1 MTATSTIARLDAT
14 AIGDLLGKDA
24 VANLTAKT
32 RGGQSGFK
40 GFRYEDL
47 FGVHRI
53 ARLSKKLIEEGKDAF
68 VEWQSTAFVDDFVVR
83 RDEER
88 SFKGYQL
95 KNSPSV
101 SWTTGA
107 PSIAADFERQY
118 TVCVAEGYTDIRLRL
133 VCSNGETVTALT
145 NSTPEPIAAYSRSF
159 WFPYTEK
166 LLQLLSE
173 HDWMT
178 EDFAYLSR
186 SEAPNRMEVNQVVG
200 ILVGAWALKAPRALV
215 SEVIAQARDVS
226 PTLLRSMRPDTEAA
240 DALSDEVRTIL
251 GNIADF
257 RYAIMRGFL
266 HWSALGDSTKGVLS
280 FDCFTEKFQVW
291 QRHLVQ
297 SKPRTFQELEG
308 TLI

>member
-1 MTATSTIARLDAT
+1 MTATPTIARLDAK

-53 ARLSKKLIEEGKDAF
+53 ARLSKKLIQEGKDAF
-68 VEWQSTAFVDDFVVR
+68 VEWQSAAFVDDFVVR

-95 KNSPSV
+95 KNALNV
-101 SWTTGA
+101 SWATGA

-118 TVCVAEGYTDIRLRL
+118 AVCAAEGYTDIRLRL

-166 LLQLLSE
+166 LLQLLNE

-186 SEAPNRMEVNQVVG
+186 SETPTRMEVNQVVG

-226 PTLLRSMRPDTEAA
+226 PTLLRSVKPDTEAA
-240 DALSDEVRTIL
+240 SALSDEARAIL
-251 GNIADF
+251 GDIADF

-297 SKPRTFQELEG
+297 RRPRTFQELEG